1 MQTAETVLDI
11 IRKRGERGLPIERL
25 YRQLFNP
32 QLYLMAYGRI
42 YANKGAMTPGVTRE
56 TADGMS
62 LEKIGSIIGA
72 LRAERYR
79 WSPARRVYIEKK
91 GSTKKRPLGLPTWS
105 DKLVAEVV
113 RLLLEA
119 YYDVQFSNHSHGFRP
134 QRGCHTALSEVVEV
148 WKGTHWFIE
157 GDISDCFGSLDHEV
171 MLSILAEK
179 IHDGRFLR
187 LISRML
193 KAGYLEDWRWNA
205 TLSGSPQGG
214 VASPILSNIYLDRLD
229 QFIEQSLLPE
239 YNHGRR
245 RRPNRDYQVVEYAIQ
260 RAKRHGDREAVRAL
274 RLRRRTLPSQ
284 DPNDPDYRRLRYVR
298 YADDWLLGFAG
309 PKREAEEIKSRVR
322 AFLRDELKLELSE
335 PKTLITHAASQAAH
349 FLGYEI
355 RVQHADTKITRQR
368 RAVNG
373 AIGLFVP
380 RQVIRQKCALYMS
393 KGKPAQRGPLLHD
406 EDFTIVAK
414 YQAEFRGLVQ
424 YYLLAQDVFRL
435 GRLQW
440 VMETSML
447 KTLAGKHRSTVT
459 KMSRKYKSTIET
471 PDGPRR
477 CIQVTVPR
485 DEGKKPLVARFG
497 GIPLKRQRTAVL
509 TDIRPVMA
517 SMKRNELIHR
527 LLAEC
532 CEMCEARTNL
542 EVHHVRKLADLNRP
556 GRREKPAWIHLMAMR
571 RRKTLVICR
580 RCHEDIHAG
589 RPTAV
594 LRK

>member
-1 MQTAETVLDI
+1 MQSAEAVLDI
-11 IRKRGERGLPIERL
+11 IRKRGERGLPLERL
-25 YRQLFNP
+25 YRQLFNS

-42 YANKGAMTPGVTRE
+42 YANAGAMTPGVTGE

-62 LEKIGSIIGA
+62 VEKIEAIINA
-72 LRAERYR
+72 LRDERYR
-79 WSPARRVYIEKK
+79 WSPVKRVNIPKK
-91 GSTKKRPLGLPTWS
+91 NGKTRPLGLPTWS

-119 YYDVQFSNHSHGFRP
+119 YYDVQFSDRSHGFRP
-134 QRGCHTALSEVVEV
+134 NRGCHTALEEVVQV

-179 IHDGRFLR
+179 IQDGRFLR
-187 LISRML
+187 LISHML
-193 KAGYLEDWRWNA
+193 KAGYLEDWKWNA
-205 TLSGSPQGG
+205 TLSGAPQGG

-229 QFIEQSLLPE
+229 QFVEKSLLPE
-239 YNHGRR
+239 YNHGDR
-245 RRPNRDYQVVEYAIQ
+245 RRPNEAYKRVEYAIQ
-260 RAKRHGDREAVRAL
+260 RAKRRGDREAMHEL
-274 RLRRRTLPSQ
+274 RLQRRALPSQ
-284 DPNDPDYRRLRYVR
+284 DPKDPRYRRLRYVR

-309 PKREAEEIKSRVR
+309 PRHEAEEIKSKIRV
-322 AFLRDELKLELSE
+322 FLREELKLELSE
-335 PKTLITHAASQAAH
+335 SKTLITHAASQAAS

-355 RVQHADTKITRQR
+355 RVQHSDTKITRNR

-380 RQVIRQKCALYMS
+380 KQVIRKRCALYMNG
-393 KGKPAQRGPLLHD
+393 GKPAQRGMLLHD

-447 KTLAGKHRSTVT
+447 KTLAGKHRTTVT
-459 KMSRKYKSTIET
+459 KMARKHKRITET
-471 PDGPRR
+471 SEGPRS
-477 CIQVTVPR
+477 CIQVTVER
-485 DEGKKPLVARFG
+485 DKGRKPLVARFG

-509 TDIRPVMA
+509 TDRRPVMA
-517 SMKRNELIHR
+517 SGKQNELIHR

-532 CEMCEARTNL
+532 CEICESRTQL

-556 GRREKPAWIHLMAMR
+556 GRREKPAWVYLMAKR
-571 RRKTLVICR
+571 KRKTLVICR
-580 RCHEDIHAG
+580 CCHEDIHAG

-594 LRK
+594 FRK